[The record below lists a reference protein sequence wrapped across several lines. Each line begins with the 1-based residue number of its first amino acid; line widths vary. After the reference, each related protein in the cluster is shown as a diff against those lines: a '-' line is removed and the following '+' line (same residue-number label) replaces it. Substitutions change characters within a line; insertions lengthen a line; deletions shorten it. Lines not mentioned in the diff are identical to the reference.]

1 MKVPRMSRAVSTRC
15 LAMFQSVTYQPIEAK
30 VQAASEDTTVW
41 AAAGHARDRMEPG
54 RIQAALC
61 YGSTGKRGT
70 INGIRVR
77 LSLTVSVVEYIW
89 RAKTVAGV
97 KGRR

>member
-1 MKVPRMSRAVSTRC
+1 
-15 LAMFQSVTYQPIEAK
+15 MFQSVKYQPIKAK
-30 VQAASEDTTVW
+30 VHAASEDTTVW
-41 AAAGHARDRMEPG
+41 AAAGHARDRMGSG
-54 RIQAALC
+54 RIQAASC

-70 INGIRVR
+70 IKGIRVR
-77 LSLTVSVVEYIW
+77 LRMTVSVVEYNW